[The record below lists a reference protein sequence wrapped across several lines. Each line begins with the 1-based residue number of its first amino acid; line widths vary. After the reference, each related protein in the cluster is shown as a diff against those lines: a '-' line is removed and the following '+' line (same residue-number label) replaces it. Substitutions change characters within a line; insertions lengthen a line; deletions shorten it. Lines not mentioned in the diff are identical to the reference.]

1 MQGVLGIGRRDP
13 GPLGDLPRTGHSRF
27 VVYGVSRRREGTR
40 CGWVEDVGSEGCG
53 KVVASRLFVL
63 IPERV
68 REDLYRRERG
78 VSARWSWSKSL
89 TKSRGGREGEGQ
101 GQMG

>member
-1 MQGVLGIGRRDP
+1 LGIGRRDP

-68 REDLYRRERG
+68 REICIG
-78 VSARWSWSKSL
+78 VSEVSRHGGVGARV
-89 TKSRGGREGEGQ
+89 
-101 GQMG
+101 